1 VAATSKEAYYVRKV
15 AVMVALRLS
24 SRSDSRP
31 ALRRRRACSTIPR
44 RNTYEYKGGDVIKK
58 IRIRGYRIHRD
69 LTIYPN
75 PKLNLIVWG
84 NESGKSTLIEAIVL
98 ALTGRINGRSAGEEI
113 NPYWFNASDVAD
125 FIDKRAAGE
134 LTRLPEI
141 DIEIFLDNVPELQEL
156 CGAHNSNLP
165 TEACPGV
172 RIRCLP
178 NPDYQA
184 ELQAW
189 ATAPTSLLPV
199 EYYCVEWSTFADARL
214 TTKPRALTT
223 AVIDARTVRSSG
235 GVDYHLR
242 QILGSQLE
250 PEERASISLQYRQA
264 KAALSESAFK
274 TVNQRIGQLHAALH
288 AQPITLAMDQ
298 TARTSWEE
306 SVAPHVSG
314 VPFTM
319 SGQGQQ
325 SAIKIA
331 LAMNRHAGQAKYVT
345 IEEPENHLS
354 HTSLSTL
361 LDRMGD
367 LASDDQQ
374 LFITTHSSSVLNRLG
389 IEALQFLGPAAP
401 VKLDELSAGTR
412 DYFRKL
418 PGFDTLRLVLADKIV
433 LVEGPSDEIIFDR
446 VFFDLFGKRPMA
458 CGIDVVSMR
467 GLSLARGLELCHRLG
482 KKVAATRD
490 NDGIDPAE
498 LRKPLAQWLAAGQR
512 EVFIG
517 EVAHGHTLEPQMI
530 HHCGEAQLR
539 SILGISDAANLETW
553 MTREKTEAALRIASS
568 KEAVTAP
575 AYMLQA
581 AKFIHG

>member
-1 VAATSKEAYYVRKV
+1 
-15 AVMVALRLS
+15 M
-24 SRSDSRP
+24 
-31 ALRRRRACSTIPR
+31 
-44 RNTYEYKGGDVIKK
+44 IKK

-75 PKLNLIVWG
+75 PKLNLIVGG
-84 NESGKSTLIEAIVL
+84 NESGKSTLLEAIVL
-98 ALTGRINGRSAGEEI
+98 ALTGRINGRSAAEEL
-113 NPYWFNASDVAD
+113 NTYWFNSDDVAD
-125 FIDKRAAGE
+125 FITKRTAGE
-134 LTRLPEI
+134 LIRPPEI

-184 ELQAW
+184 EIQAW
-189 ATAPTSLLPV
+189 ADAPTPLLPV
-199 EYYCVEWSTFADARL
+199 EYYYVEWSSFADVRL
-214 TTKPRALTT
+214 TMRPRALAT

-235 GVDYHLR
+235 GVDFHLR

-250 PEERASISLQYRQA
+250 SQERANISLQYRLA
-264 KAALSESAFK
+264 KADLSESAFT
-274 TVNQRIGQLHAALH
+274 TVNQRIGKLHAALH

-306 SVAPHVSG
+306 SVVPHVAG
-314 VPFTM
+314 IPFTM

-354 HTSLSTL
+354 HTSLATL
-361 LDRMGD
+361 LDRMNA

-389 IEALQFLGPAAP
+389 IEALQFLGPAGP
-401 VKLDELSAGTR
+401 VKLSELSNETVG
-412 DYFRKL
+412 YFKKL

-433 LVEGPSDEIIFDR
+433 LVEGPSDEIVFER
-446 VFFDLFGKRPMA
+446 VFFDIFGKRPMA

-467 GLSLARGLELCHRLG
+467 GLSLGRGLELCHQMG

-490 NDGIDPAE
+490 NDGFDPIE
-498 LRKPLAQWLAAGQR
+498 LRKPLEQWLAAGQR
-512 EVFIG
+512 ELFIG
-517 EVAHGHTLEPQMI
+517 EVALGHTLEPQLI
-530 HHCGEAQLR
+530 SHCGEAQLR
-539 SILGISDAANLETW
+539 TILGITDRANLETW
-553 MTREKTEAALRIASS
+553 MTREKTETALRIANSA
-568 KEAVTAP
+568 ENITAP

>member
-1 VAATSKEAYYVRKV
+1 
-15 AVMVALRLS
+15 
-24 SRSDSRP
+24 
-31 ALRRRRACSTIPR
+31 
-44 RNTYEYKGGDVIKK
+44 VIKK

-69 LTIYPN
+69 LTIYPS
-75 PKLNLIVWG
+75 PKLNLIVGG

-98 ALTGRINGRSAGEEI
+98 ALTGRINGRSAAEEL
-113 NPYWFNASDVAD
+113 NPYWFNGADVAD
-125 FIDKRAAGE
+125 FIVNRAAGE

-141 DIEIFLDNVPELQEL
+141 DIEIFLDNVPELQEF

-172 RIRCLP
+172 RIRCFP
-178 NPDYQA
+178 NPEYLA
-184 ELQAW
+184 ELQVW
-189 ATAPTSLLPV
+189 AAAPTPLLPV
-199 EYYCVEWSTFADARL
+199 EYYCVEWSTFADVRL
-214 TTKPRALTT
+214 TMRPRALTT

-250 PEERASISLQYRQA
+250 PQERASISLQYRQA
-264 KAALSESAFK
+264 KAALSDSAFK

-288 AQPITLAMDQ
+288 AQPIALAMDQ

-306 SVAPHVSG
+306 SVAPHVAG

-331 LAMNRHAGQAKYVT
+331 LAMNRNAGHAKYVT

-354 HTSLSTL
+354 HTSLATL
-361 LDRMGD
+361 LDRMGN

-389 IEALQFLGPAAP
+389 IEALQFLGPTRP
-401 VKLDELSAGTR
+401 VKLDELSTGTVG
-412 DYFRKL
+412 YFKKL

-433 LVEGPSDEIIFDR
+433 LVEGPSDEIIFER

-517 EVAHGHTLEPQMI
+517 EVAHGHTLEPQLI
-530 HHCGEAQLR
+530 HHCGEVQLR
-539 SILGISDAANLETW
+539 TILGITDAANLETW

-568 KEAVTAP
+568 SEAVTAP